1 MSYVTYT
8 TEALVCGS
16 FERNTSDKSFML
28 FTREAG
34 MLFATARSV
43 REEVSKQRQA
53 LQDFSR
59 IRVSLI
65 KGKTGWR
72 VGSVES
78 FQNDFSKAEDR
89 EVRGSVVAY
98 YRLLRR
104 FIKGEEP
111 FTDLYDFSIKALDRM
126 GANVADR
133 KLLDLFVQIQVL
145 QMLGYVDESSIP
157 KSLKGVSLADLN
169 EIQDEKT
176 MAILEVLVSKAAES
190 SHL

>member
-78 FQNDFSKAEDR
+78 LQNDFSAASGR

-111 FTDLYDFSIKALDRM
+111 FTDLYDFSITALDRM
-126 GANVADR
+126 GKDIPNR
-133 KLLDLFVQIQVL
+133 KLLDLFVQIKVL
-145 QMLGYVDESSIP
+145 TMLGYVDESSIP
-157 KSLKGVSLADLN
+157 KSLRGVDVADLN
-169 EIQDEKT
+169 DIEDDKT
-176 MAILEVLVSKAAES
+176 MVILEVLASKATES